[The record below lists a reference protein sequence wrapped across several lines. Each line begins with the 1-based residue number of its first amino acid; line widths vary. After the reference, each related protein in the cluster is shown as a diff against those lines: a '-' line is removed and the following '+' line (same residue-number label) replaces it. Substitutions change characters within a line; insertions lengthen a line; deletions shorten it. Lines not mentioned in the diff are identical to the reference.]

1 MDTVVDNDLKI
12 YQGADLS
19 FPFTVLSAGAAANIT
34 GATFSAQFRF
44 AYSDA
49 SPALSLTTE
58 VVIVVAASGTAKI
71 TADNSVTAA
80 ITPPSGDAAF
90 QPLGAIPIYY
100 DVNMVISTNT
110 YRVLR
115 GVGTFY
121 RSALQ

>member
-1 MDTVVDNDLKI
+1 MDTVVDNTLKI

-19 FPFTVLSAGAAANIT
+19 FPFTVTNGGTAANIT
-34 GATFSAQFRF
+34 GATFAAQFRF

-49 SPALSLTTE
+49 SPALSLTTGI
-58 VVIVVAASGTAKI
+58 VIVVAGSGTAKI

-80 ITPPSGDAAF
+80 ITPPAGDAAF

-100 DVNMVISTNT
+100 DVNMVIGADT

-115 GVGTFY
+115 GVGTFF

>member
-1 MDTVVDNDLKI
+1 MDTVVDNTLKI
-12 YQGADLS
+12 YQGADFV
-19 FPFTVLSAGAAANIT
+19 FPFTVLNAGVAANIT

-44 AYSDA
+44 AYGDV
-49 SPALSLTTE
+49 SPALNLTTGIT
-58 VVIVVAASGTAKI
+58 IVVAGSGTAKM

-80 ITPPSGDAAF
+80 ITPPAGDAAF

-100 DVNMVISTNT
+100 DVNMVIGSNT
-110 YRVLR
+110 DRVLR